1 MDVLCNFL
9 KSPRPFKP
17 HEMSSLPNPPS
28 LIEYKGKKFLIFDAP
43 NDDNLS
49 AYIREFK
56 KHNVVHVV
64 RVCDP
69 TYSIDKLKENGIKVT
84 ELAFS
89 DGASPPRSVVETWL
103 SVVKDVHQKK
113 RGTVG
118 IHCVAGLGRAP
129 VLVAIALIESGMA
142 PAEAVEY
149 IRKGRRGAI
158 NNNQLRWLRQYK
170 KGGCR
175 IM

>member
-1 MDVLCNFL
+1 MT
-9 KSPRPFKP
+9 
-17 HEMSSLPNPPS
+17 SLPNPPS
-28 LIEYKGKKFLIFDAP
+28 LIDYKTKKFLIFDAP

-69 TYSIDKLKENGIKVT
+69 TYSTQPLTEIGIKVT

-89 DGASPPRSVVETWL
+89 DGAAPPRSVVETWL
-103 SVVKDVHQKK
+103 NIVKAVNKEHEEAAI
-113 RGTVG
+113 G

-142 PAEAVEY
+142 PAEAVDF
-149 IRKGRRGAI
+149 IRKRRRGAI
-158 NNNQLRWLRQYK
+158 NTNQLRWLRQYK
-170 KGGCR
+170 KNNCI

>member
-1 MDVLCNFL
+1 MA
-9 KSPRPFKP
+9 
-17 HEMSSLPNPPS
+17 SLPNPPS

-56 KHNVVHVV
+56 KHNVLHVV

-69 TYSIDKLKENGIKVT
+69 TYSTEPLKENGIQVT

-103 SVVKDVHQKK
+103 SLVKEVNK
-113 RGTVG
+113 TANATIG

-142 PAEAVEY
+142 PAEAVEF
-149 IRKGRRGAI
+149 IRKRRRGAI
-158 NNNQLRWLRQYK
+158 NTNQLRWLRQYK
-170 KGGCR
+170 KNGC
-175 IM
+175 IVM